1 MNFLFSTTTSIDTTS
16 IINDITNWGKGKGIS
31 IIDYLFKMLIALIVF
46 IIIKKILN
54 KLIMAIEKRL
64 KLKHVDQIASHFIL
78 NLIKYSLLAFI
89 FVTIITQL
97 HIVEGTSI
105 AALVASAGVGISL
118 AMQGALSNFA
128 GGVLL
133 LMLRPFKKGDYIIVP
148 GENVEGVV
156 EIIEIYYTTV
166 RTIYDETVSIPNSR
180 LTNNSVINKHGNNN
194 RVLVVSF
201 EISYQS
207 DIDKSK
213 ELVLSILESQDA
225 VIKNSLSVFVDE
237 LGESGVKMGALMV
250 VPVSSYLTV
259 KRAVS
264 EQIPKIFNDNNI
276 EIPYRQLDVHIIEK
290 AD

>member
-1 MNFLFSTTTSIDTTS
+1 MYFLFSTTTSIDTTS

-31 IIDYLFKMLIALIVF
+31 LIDYLFKMLIALIVF

-54 KLIMAIEKRL
+54 KLITAIEKRL

-78 NLIKYSLLAFI
+78 NLIKYSLLTFV

-180 LTNNSVINKHGNNN
+180 LTNNSVINCFN
-194 RVLVVSF
+194 
-201 EISYQS
+201 
-207 DIDKSK
+207 
-213 ELVLSILESQDA
+213 
-225 VIKNSLSVFVDE
+225 
-237 LGESGVKMGALMV
+237 
-250 VPVSSYLTV
+250 
-259 KRAVS
+259 
-264 EQIPKIFNDNNI
+264 IF
-276 EIPYRQLDVHIIEK
+276 
-290 AD
+290 